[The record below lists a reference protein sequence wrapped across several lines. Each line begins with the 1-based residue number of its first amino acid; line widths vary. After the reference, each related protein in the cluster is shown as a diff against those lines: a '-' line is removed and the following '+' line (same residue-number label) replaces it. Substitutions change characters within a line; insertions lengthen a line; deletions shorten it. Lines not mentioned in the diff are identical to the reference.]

1 MGRPLVSTMA
11 CVDHAQADRSALH
24 GRRNDASAWPELADA
39 GTHPPTRARTHTRA
53 RARVRFHLSLRMQ
66 WRSQQPQNV
75 TNFVFGGL
83 EHQAMVS
90 DPLVVDTLA
99 EIIRS
104 LG

>member
-1 MGRPLVSTMA
+1 
-11 CVDHAQADRSALH
+11 
-24 GRRNDASAWPELADA
+24 
-39 GTHPPTRARTHTRA
+39 
-53 RARVRFHLSLRMQ
+53 MQ